1 MYILEGQKEIGVLLT
16 PTTCFMTNSPSTG
29 SSSGPTSFDL
39 SVDNVVFGFDGEQLQ
54 ILLIRQG
61 LPGEDMGA
69 DRFHMAV
76 PGDLVLPEE
85 GLADAASRILSNLTS
100 LEGIY
105 LKQFHAFGAP
115 NRVFDQKDK
124 EWLTRFREHPN
135 RRVVTVGYY
144 SLVAMEEYRPRPSS
158 FASRAEWCP
167 MENLPRLAFDHNDI
181 VAAGLEQLKEDV
193 THRNILFELLPEK
206 FTLGQFQ
213 RLQEVILGK
222 ELDKRN
228 FRKNVKRMADVVAL
242 DEKQEGVLHKPAQLY
257 TYRRSE

>member
-1 MYILEGQKEIGVLLT
+1 MNTYASL
-16 PTTCFMTNSPSTG
+16 PSG
-29 SSSGPTSFDL
+29 SDPSSVPFDL

-54 ILLIRQG
+54 VLLIRQG

-85 GLADAASRILSNLTS
+85 GLDEAAHRILSNLTS
-100 LEGIY
+100 LQGIY

-115 NRVFDQKDK
+115 DRVFDEKDR
-124 EWLTRFREHPN
+124 EWLTRFRPYPE
-135 RRVVTVGYY
+135 RRVVSIGYY
-144 SLVAMEEYRPRPSS
+144 SLVSMTDYLPKPSS

-167 MENLPRLAFDHNDI
+167 LADIPRLAFDHNCI
-181 VAAGLEQLKEDV
+181 IAAGLEKLREDV
-193 THRNILFELLPEK
+193 VHHNIIFELLPEK
-206 FTLGQFQ
+206 FTLGQLQ
-213 RLQEVILGK
+213 RLHEIILGK

-228 FRKNVKRMADVVAL
+228 FRKNVKKMVDVIPL

-257 TYRRSE
+257 TFRRPE

>member
-1 MYILEGQKEIGVLLT
+1 
-16 PTTCFMTNSPSTG
+16 MTNPPPQGTG
-29 SSSGPTSFDL
+29 VGAPSFDL
-39 SVDNVVFGFDGEQLQ
+39 SVDNVVFGFDGERLQ

-61 LPGEDMGA
+61 LPGEDMGL

-85 GLADAASRILSNLTS
+85 GLEDAASRILSNLTS
-100 LEGIY
+100 LQGIY

-115 NRVFDQKDK
+115 NRVFDIKDR

-144 SLVAMEEYRPRPSS
+144 SLVSMAEYEPRPSS

-167 MENLPRLAFDHNDI
+167 LDDLPRLAFDHNEI

-193 THRNILFELLPEK
+193 VHHNILFELLPEK

-213 RLQEVILGK
+213 RLHEIILGK
-222 ELDKRN
+222 VLDKRN
-228 FRKNVKRMADVVAL
+228 FRKNVKRMTDVVAL

-257 TYRRSE
+257 TYRRTE